1 MPFPRTFLTAIPKAD
16 LHVHLGGSLR
26 LSTLIQ
32 LAKDQGVKLPSFTEE
47 GLRELVFKN
56 EYIRCK
62 KVYWVNDIDKY
73 ASLKYL
79 GFGDLCMECFNKLMN
94 KEKI

>member
-1 MPFPRTFLTAIPKAD
+1 MPFPRTLLTAIPKAD

-56 EYIRCK
+56 EYK
-62 KVYWVNDIDKY
+62 NLPEY
-73 ASLKYL
+73 LL
-79 GFGDLCMECFNKLMN
+79 GFRYTEAVMRNPESLEQDRKSVV
-94 KEKI
+94 

>member
-1 MPFPRTFLTAIPKAD
+1 MTKERTCDSCNKVIEK
-16 LHVHLGGSLR
+16 R
-26 LSTLIQ
+26 
-32 LAKDQGVKLPSFTEE
+32 
-47 GLRELVFKN
+47 N
-56 EYIRCK
+56 EYIRCT